1 MQTDGVTIAAA
12 ILENERNAWAPHERM
27 WIENWAGE
35 MRETFERNGFDP
47 RAEAARLVVD
57 VDKILAITGDDDPD
71 WRRIRYAA
79 AIVAVTPVPYAS
91 AA

>member
-1 MQTDGVTIAAA
+1 MQTDGVTLAAA
-12 ILENERNAWAPHERM
+12 ILENERNAWTPHERM

-47 RAEAARLVVD
+47 RAEAARLVAD
-57 VDKILAITGDDDPD
+57 VDKILGITGDDDPD

-79 AIVAVTPVPYAS
+79 AIVAVTPFPYAT